1 MRFLGY
7 FEQICSIPHCSYQAK
22 KLGEFLLE
30 FSKSRGFEAK
40 IDESFN
46 IHAIK
51 GKPKICLQAHYDMV
65 CVGEAPKIELE
76 NDGEFLSAKNSTLG
90 ADNGIGL
97 AIIMDIMD
105 QAQDLEVLFTS
116 DEEVGLIGAN
126 AFAGEICAPALL
138 NLDSEDD
145 NEVIIGCAGGLLA
158 EFRCEFEP
166 CKLGLGELFSPS
178 VSEHFGTGLLS
189 NESSHSTSAKN
200 STQNS
205 SNLNADY
212 RESSEHLSTGL
223 LSNEGSHSTSAENS
237 TQNNSNLN
245 ADYCESSEHFGTGLL
260 FNEGSHSTS
269 AKNCTQNS
277 SNLNANYYALSCEGL
292 EGGHSGIEIA
302 KNIPN
307 AIKEL
312 AHFAKNHGANILA
325 MSGGDRDNAIPTWA
339 KALVSASSKLQN
351 KGLVKAKKL
360 DLLGAKELFAKLCD
374 DNLKNTIIMKTNSA
388 DFTRNSRIPMKAN
401 SADFTKNSRIPMKA
415 NSLNDF
421 LLALPHGVLGWDEG
435 LGLPKTSA
443 NLAIVRTR
451 LTSKDE
457 NARIA
462 FSVQIYARSSS
473 QAELAKLKNSYEA
486 ISELAGFQSSFGAS
500 SMPWEPEQSHFA
512 TSVLNALQK
521 YRPNAKITAIHA
533 GLECGCLSAKMKQK
547 GKKLVA
553 CSIGPNISGAHTI
566 NERCEIKSAQIIA
579 QVVRDVL
586 KNA

>member
-7 FEQICSIPHCSYQAK
+7 FEQICSIPHCSYQAQ

-105 QAQDLEVLFTS
+105 EAQDLEVLFTS

-145 NEVIIGCAGGLLA
+145 SEVIIGCAGGLLA
-158 EFRCEFEP
+158 EFRREFEP
-166 CKLGLGELFSPS
+166 CELGLGELFSPEFEPCELGLGELFSSS
-178 VSEHFGTGLLS
+178 VSEHLSTGLLS

-200 STQNS
+200 
-205 SNLNADY
+205 
-212 RESSEHLSTGL
+212 
-223 LSNEGSHSTSAENS
+223 
-237 TQNNSNLN
+237 
-245 ADYCESSEHFGTGLL
+245 
-260 FNEGSHSTS
+260 
-269 AKNCTQNS
+269 CTQNI
-277 SNLNANYYALSCEGL
+277 SNLNANYYELSCEGL
-292 EGGHSGIEIA
+292 EGGHSGMQIA

-339 KALVSASSKLQN
+339 KALVSASSKLQS

-374 DNLKNTIIMKTNSA
+374 DDLKNPIIMKS
-388 DFTRNSRIPMKAN
+388 N
-401 SADFTKNSRIPMKA
+401 SADFTKRENSRNSRIPL
-415 NSLNDF
+415 LNDF

-443 NLAIVRTR
+443 NLAIVRTS

-486 ISELAGFQSSFGAS
+486 ISELAGFKSSFGPS
-500 SMPWEPEQSHFA
+500 SLPWEPEQSEFA
-512 TSVLNALQK
+512 TSVLTALQK

-586 KNA
+586 KNN

>member
-7 FEQICSIPHCSYQAK
+7 FEQICSIPHCSYQAQ

-76 NDGEFLSAKNSTLG
+76 NNGKFLSAKNSTLG

-105 QAQDLEVLFTS
+105 EAQDLEVLFTS

-145 NEVIIGCAGGLLA
+145 SEVIIGCAGGLLA
-158 EFRCEFEP
+158 EFRREFEP
-166 CKLGLGELFSPS
+166 CELGLGELFSSS
-178 VSEHFGTGLLS
+178 V
-189 NESSHSTSAKN
+189 
-200 STQNS
+200 
-205 SNLNADY
+205 
-212 RESSEHLSTGL
+212 
-223 LSNEGSHSTSAENS
+223 
-237 TQNNSNLN
+237 
-245 ADYCESSEHFGTGLL
+245 SEHFGTGLL

-269 AKNCTQNS
+269 AENSTQNS
-277 SNLNANYYALSCEGL
+277 STLNANYYELSCHGL
-292 EGGHSGIEIA
+292 EGGHSGIQIA

-325 MSGGDRDNAIPTWA
+325 ISGGDRDNAIPTWA
-339 KALVSASSKLQN
+339 KALVSASSKLQS

-374 DNLKNTIIMKTNSA
+374 DDLKNTIIMKANSA
-388 DFTRNSRIPMKAN
+388 DFTRNSKIPL
-401 SADFTKNSRIPMKA
+401 
-415 NSLNDF
+415 LNDF

-486 ISELAGFQSSFGAS
+486 ISELAGFKSSFGPS
-500 SMPWEPEQSHFA
+500 SMPWEPEQSEFA

-566 NERCEIKSAQIIA
+566 NERCEIKSAKIIA
-579 QVVRDVL
+579 QVVRDLL
-586 KNA
+586 KNSQGA

>member
-7 FEQICSIPHCSYQAK
+7 FEQICSIPHCSYQAQ

-30 FSKSRGFEAK
+30 FSKSRGFDTK
-40 IDESFN
+40 IDENFN

-105 QAQDLEVLFTS
+105 EAQDLEVLFTS

-145 NEVIIGCAGGLLA
+145 SEVIIGCAGGLLA
-158 EFRCEFEP
+158 EFRREFEP
-166 CKLGLGELFSPS
+166 CELGLGELFSSS
-178 VSEHFGTGLLS
+178 VSEHFGTRLLS
-189 NESSHSTSAKN
+189 DES
-200 STQNS
+200 
-205 SNLNADY
+205 
-212 RESSEHLSTGL
+212 
-223 LSNEGSHSTSAENS
+223 SHSTSAENS
-237 TQNNSNLN
+237 TQN
-245 ADYCESSEHFGTGLL
+245 SST
-260 FNEGSHSTS
+260 
-269 AKNCTQNS
+269 
-277 SNLNANYYALSCEGL
+277 LNANYYELSCEGL
-292 EGGHSGIEIA
+292 KGGHSGMQIA

-325 MSGGDRDNAIPTWA
+325 ISGGDRDNAIPTWA
-339 KALVSASSKLQN
+339 KALVSASSKLQS
-351 KGLVKAKKL
+351 KGLVNAKKL

-374 DNLKNTIIMKTNSA
+374 DDLKNPIIMKS
-388 DFTRNSRIPMKAN
+388 N
-401 SADFTKNSRIPMKA
+401 SADFTKRENSRNSRIPL
-415 NSLNDF
+415 LNDF

-500 SMPWEPEQSHFA
+500 SMPWEPEQSEFA
-512 TSVLNALQK
+512 KSLLTALQK

-566 NERCEIKSAQIIA
+566 NERCEIKSAKIIA

>member
-7 FEQICSIPHCSYQAK
+7 FEQICSIPHCSYQAQ

-30 FSKSRGFEAK
+30 FSKSRGFDTK
-40 IDESFN
+40 IDENFN

-105 QAQDLEVLFTS
+105 EAQDLEVLFTS

-145 NEVIIGCAGGLLA
+145 SEVIIGCAGGLLA
-158 EFRCEFEP
+158 EFRREFEP
-166 CKLGLGELFSPS
+166 SKLGLGELFSSS
-178 VSEHFGTGLLS
+178 VSEHFGTKLLS
-189 NESSHSTSAKN
+189 NES
-200 STQNS
+200 
-205 SNLNADY
+205 
-212 RESSEHLSTGL
+212 
-223 LSNEGSHSTSAENS
+223 SHSTSAENS

-245 ADYCESSEHFGTGLL
+245 ADCCESSENFGTRLL
-260 FNEGSHSTS
+260 SNESSHDTS
-269 AKNCTQNS
+269 VENSTQNN
-277 SNLNANYYALSCEGL
+277 SNLNANYYELSCEGL
-292 EGGHSGIEIA
+292 EGGHSGMQIA

-312 AHFAKNHGANILA
+312 AHFAKNHDANILT

-339 KALVSASSKLQN
+339 KALVSASSKLES

-360 DLLGAKELFAKLCD
+360 DLLGAKELFTKLCD
-374 DNLKNTIIMKTNSA
+374 DDLKNPIIMKS
-388 DFTRNSRIPMKAN
+388 N
-401 SADFTKNSRIPMKA
+401 SADFTKRENSRNSRIPL
-415 NSLNDF
+415 LNDF

-443 NLAIVRTR
+443 NLAIVRTS

-473 QAELAKLKNSYEA
+473 QEELAKLKNSYEA

-500 SMPWEPEQSHFA
+500 SMPWEPEQSEFA

>member
-1 MRFLGY
+1 MSRFFSIIFKKFVLKGVKMRFLGY
-7 FEQICSIPHCSYQAK
+7 FEHICSIPHCSYQAQ

-105 QAQDLEVLFTS
+105 EAQDLEVLFTS

-145 NEVIIGCAGGLLA
+145 SEVIIGCAGGLLA
-158 EFRCEFEP
+158 EFRREFEP
-166 CKLGLGELFSPS
+166 CELGLGELFSPEFEPSKLGLGELFSPS

-189 NESSHSTSAKN
+189 NESSHSTSA
-200 STQNS
+200 
-205 SNLNADY
+205 
-212 RESSEHLSTGL
+212 
-223 LSNEGSHSTSAENS
+223 ENS
-237 TQNNSNLN
+237 
-245 ADYCESSEHFGTGLL
+245 
-260 FNEGSHSTS
+260 
-269 AKNCTQNS
+269 TQNS
-277 SNLNANYYALSCEGL
+277 SNLNANYYELSCEGL
-292 EGGHSGIEIA
+292 EGGHSGMQIA

-339 KALVSASSKLQN
+339 KALVSASSKLES

-374 DNLKNTIIMKTNSA
+374 DDLKNPIIMKS
-388 DFTRNSRIPMKAN
+388 N
-401 SADFTKNSRIPMKA
+401 SADFTKRENSRNSRIPL
-415 NSLNDF
+415 LNDF

-443 NLAIVRTR
+443 NLAIVRTS

-473 QAELAKLKNSYEA
+473 QEELAKLKNSYEA

-500 SMPWEPEQSHFA
+500 SMPWEPEQSEFA

-566 NERCEIKSAQIIA
+566 NERCEIKSAKIIA
-579 QVVRDVL
+579 QVLRDLL

>member
-7 FEQICSIPHCSYQAK
+7 FEQICSIPHCSYQAQ

-30 FSKSRGFEAK
+30 FSKSRGFDTK

-105 QAQDLEVLFTS
+105 EAQDLEVLFTS

-145 NEVIIGCAGGLLA
+145 SEVIIGCAGGLLA
-158 EFRCEFEP
+158 EFRREFEP
-166 CKLGLGELFSPS
+166 CELGLGELFSSS
-178 VSEHFGTGLLS
+178 VSEHFGTGLLF
-189 NESSHSTSAKN
+189 NEDSHSTSAKN
-200 STQNS
+200 STQN
-205 SNLNADY
+205 N
-212 RESSEHLSTGL
+212 
-223 LSNEGSHSTSAENS
+223 
-237 TQNNSNLN
+237 
-245 ADYCESSEHFGTGLL
+245 
-260 FNEGSHSTS
+260 
-269 AKNCTQNS
+269 
-277 SNLNANYYALSCEGL
+277 SNLNANYYELSCEGL
-292 EGGHSGIEIA
+292 EGGHSGMQIA

-312 AHFAKNHGANILA
+312 AYFAKNNGANILA
-325 MSGGDRDNAIPTWA
+325 ISGGDRDNAIPTWA
-339 KALVSASSKLQN
+339 KALVSASSKLES

-374 DNLKNTIIMKTNSA
+374 DDLKNPIIMKSNLADSTRNSRIPMKSNSADSTRNSRIPMKSNSA
-388 DFTRNSRIPMKAN
+388 DFTRNSR
-401 SADFTKNSRIPMKA
+401 NSRIPL
-415 NSLNDF
+415 LNDF

-473 QAELAKLKNSYEA
+473 QEELAKLKNSYEA

-500 SMPWEPEQSHFA
+500 SMPWEPEQSEFA

>member
-7 FEQICSIPHCSYQAK
+7 FEQICSIPHCSYQAQ

-30 FSKSRGFEAK
+30 FSKSRGFDTK

-105 QAQDLEVLFTS
+105 EAQDLEVLFTS

-145 NEVIIGCAGGLLA
+145 SEVIIGCAGGLLA
-158 EFRCEFEP
+158 EFRREFEP
-166 CKLGLGELFSPS
+166 CELGLGELFSSS
-178 VSEHFGTGLLS
+178 V
-189 NESSHSTSAKN
+189 
-200 STQNS
+200 
-205 SNLNADY
+205 
-212 RESSEHLSTGL
+212 SEHLSTGL
-223 LSNEGSHSTSAENS
+223 LSNES
-237 TQNNSNLN
+237 
-245 ADYCESSEHFGTGLL
+245 
-260 FNEGSHSTS
+260 SHSTS

-277 SNLNANYYALSCEGL
+277 SNLNANYYELSCEGL
-292 EGGHSGIEIA
+292 EGGHSGMQIA

-325 MSGGDRDNAIPTWA
+325 ISGGDRDNAIPTWA
-339 KALVSASSKLQN
+339 KALVSASSKLQS

-374 DNLKNTIIMKTNSA
+374 DDLKNPIIMKSNSA
-388 DFTRNSRIPMKAN
+388 DFTRNSR
-401 SADFTKNSRIPMKA
+401 NSRIPL
-415 NSLNDF
+415 LNDF

-443 NLAIVRTR
+443 NLAIVRTS

-473 QAELAKLKNSYEA
+473 QEELAKLKNSYEA

-500 SMPWEPEQSHFA
+500 SMPWEPEQSEFA

>member
-7 FEQICSIPHCSYQAK
+7 FEQICSIPHCSYQAQ

-30 FSKSRGFEAK
+30 FSKSRGFDTK
-40 IDESFN
+40 IDENFN

-105 QAQDLEVLFTS
+105 EAQDLEVLFTS

-145 NEVIIGCAGGLLA
+145 SEVIIGCAGGLLA
-158 EFRCEFEP
+158 EFRREFEP
-166 CKLGLGELFSPS
+166 CELGLGELFSSS
-178 VSEHFGTGLLS
+178 V
-189 NESSHSTSAKN
+189 
-200 STQNS
+200 
-205 SNLNADY
+205 
-212 RESSEHLSTGL
+212 SEHLSTGL
-223 LSNEGSHSTSAENS
+223 LFNEGSNSTSAENS
-237 TQNNSNLN
+237 
-245 ADYCESSEHFGTGLL
+245 
-260 FNEGSHSTS
+260 
-269 AKNCTQNS
+269 TQNS
-277 SNLNANYYALSCEGL
+277 SNLNANYYELSCEGL
-292 EGGHSGIEIA
+292 EGGHSGIQIA

-339 KALVSASSKLQN
+339 KALVSASSKLES

-374 DNLKNTIIMKTNSA
+374 DDLKNPIIMKSNSA
-388 DFTRNSRIPMKAN
+388 DFTRNSR
-401 SADFTKNSRIPMKA
+401 NSRIPL
-415 NSLNDF
+415 LNDF

-443 NLAIVRTR
+443 NLAIVRTS

-473 QAELAKLKNSYEA
+473 QEELAKLKNSYEA

-500 SMPWEPEQSHFA
+500 SMPWEPEQSEFA
-512 TSVLNALQK
+512 TSVLTALQK
-521 YRPNAKITAIHA
+521 YRPDAKITAIHA

>member
-7 FEQICSIPHCSYQAK
+7 FEQICSIPHCSYQAQ

-30 FSKSRGFEAK
+30 FSKSRGFDTK
-40 IDESFN
+40 IDENFN

-65 CVGEAPKIELE
+65 CVGEAPKIELK

-105 QAQDLEVLFTS
+105 EAQDLEVLFTS

-145 NEVIIGCAGGLLA
+145 SEVIIGCAGGLLA
-158 EFRCEFEP
+158 EFRREFEP
-166 CKLGLGELFSPS
+166 CELGLGELFSSS

-189 NESSHSTSAKN
+189 NESSHSTSA
-200 STQNS
+200 
-205 SNLNADY
+205 
-212 RESSEHLSTGL
+212 
-223 LSNEGSHSTSAENS
+223 ENS
-237 TQNNSNLN
+237 
-245 ADYCESSEHFGTGLL
+245 A
-260 FNEGSHSTS
+260 
-269 AKNCTQNS
+269 QNS
-277 SNLNANYYALSCEGL
+277 SNLNANYYELSCEGL
-292 EGGHSGIEIA
+292 EGGHSGIQIA

-339 KALVSASSKLQN
+339 KALVSASSKLQS

-374 DNLKNTIIMKTNSA
+374 DDLKNTIIMKANSA
-388 DFTRNSRIPMKAN
+388 DFTRNSR
-401 SADFTKNSRIPMKA
+401 NSRIPL
-415 NSLNDF
+415 LNDF

-443 NLAIVRTR
+443 NLAIVRTS

-473 QAELAKLKNSYEA
+473 QEELAKLKNSYEA

-500 SMPWEPEQSHFA
+500 SMPWEPEQSEFA
-512 TSVLNALQK
+512 TSVLTALQK

>member
-7 FEQICSIPHCSYQAK
+7 FEQICSIPHCSYQAQ

-30 FSKSRGFEAK
+30 FSKSRGFDTK

-105 QAQDLEVLFTS
+105 EAQDLEVLFTS

-145 NEVIIGCAGGLLA
+145 SEVIIGCAGGLLA
-158 EFRCEFEP
+158 EFRREFEP
-166 CKLGLGELFSPS
+166 CELGLGELFSS
-178 VSEHFGTGLLS
+178 GVSEHLGTGLLS
-189 NESSHSTSAKN
+189 NES
-200 STQNS
+200 
-205 SNLNADY
+205 
-212 RESSEHLSTGL
+212 
-223 LSNEGSHSTSAENS
+223 
-237 TQNNSNLN
+237 
-245 ADYCESSEHFGTGLL
+245 
-260 FNEGSHSTS
+260 SHSTS

-277 SNLNANYYALSCEGL
+277 SNLNANYYELSCQGL
-292 EGGHSGIEIA
+292 EGGHSGMQIA

-312 AHFAKNHGANILA
+312 AHFAKNHGANILV

-339 KALVSASSKLQN
+339 KALVSTSSKLQS

-374 DNLKNTIIMKTNSA
+374 DDLKNPIIMKS
-388 DFTRNSRIPMKAN
+388 N
-401 SADFTKNSRIPMKA
+401 SADFTKRENSRNSRIPL
-415 NSLNDF
+415 LNDF

-473 QAELAKLKNSYEA
+473 QEELAKLKNSYEA

-500 SMPWEPEQSHFA
+500 SMPWEPEQSEFA

-547 GKKLVA
+547 GKKLAA

>member
-7 FEQICSIPHCSYQAK
+7 FEQICSIPHCSYQAQ

-30 FSKSRGFEAK
+30 FSKSRGFDTK
-40 IDESFN
+40 IDENFN

-105 QAQDLEVLFTS
+105 EAQDLEVLFTS

-145 NEVIIGCAGGLLA
+145 SEVIIGCAGGLLA
-158 EFRCEFEP
+158 EFRREFEP
-166 CKLGLGELFSPS
+166 CELGLGELFSSS
-178 VSEHFGTGLLS
+178 VSENFGTGLLS

-205 SNLNADY
+205 SNLNA
-212 RESSEHLSTGL
+212 
-223 LSNEGSHSTSAENS
+223 
-237 TQNNSNLN
+237 
-245 ADYCESSEHFGTGLL
+245 
-260 FNEGSHSTS
+260 
-269 AKNCTQNS
+269 
-277 SNLNANYYALSCEGL
+277 NYYELSCEGL
-292 EGGHSGIEIA
+292 EGGHSGMQIA

-339 KALVSASSKLQN
+339 KALVSASSKLQS

-360 DLLGAKELFAKLCD
+360 DLLGAKELFAKLCND
-374 DNLKNTIIMKTNSA
+374 DLKNPIIMKS
-388 DFTRNSRIPMKAN
+388 N
-401 SADFTKNSRIPMKA
+401 SADFTKRENSRNSRIPL
-415 NSLNDF
+415 LNDF
-421 LLALPHGVLGWDEG
+421 LLALPHGVLDWDEG

-443 NLAIVRTR
+443 NLAIVRTS

-473 QAELAKLKNSYEA
+473 QDELAKLKNSYEA

-500 SMPWEPEQSHFA
+500 SMPWEPEQSEFA
-512 TSVLNALQK
+512 TSVLTALQK

>member
-7 FEQICSIPHCSYQAK
+7 FEQICSIPHCSYQAQ

-30 FSKSRGFEAK
+30 FSKSRGFDTK
-40 IDESFN
+40 IDENFN

-105 QAQDLEVLFTS
+105 ETQDLEVLFTS

-126 AFAGEICAPALL
+126 AFTGEICAPALL

-145 NEVIIGCAGGLLA
+145 SEVIIGCAGGLLA
-158 EFRCEFEP
+158 EFRREFEP
-166 CKLGLGELFSPS
+166 CELGLGELFNPEFEPCELGLGELFSSS
-178 VSEHFGTGLLS
+178 VS
-189 NESSHSTSAKN
+189 K
-200 STQNS
+200 
-205 SNLNADY
+205 
-212 RESSEHLSTGL
+212 HLSTGL
-223 LSNEGSHSTSAENS
+223 LSNES
-237 TQNNSNLN
+237 
-245 ADYCESSEHFGTGLL
+245 
-260 FNEGSHSTS
+260 SHSTS

-277 SNLNANYYALSCEGL
+277 SNLNANYYELSCEGL
-292 EGGHSGIEIA
+292 EGGHSGMQIA

-339 KALVSASSKLQN
+339 KALVSASSKLQS

-374 DNLKNTIIMKTNSA
+374 DDLKNPIIMKSNSA
-388 DFTRNSRIPMKAN
+388 DFTRNSRIPMKSN
-401 SADFTKNSRIPMKA
+401 SADFTRNSRNSRIPL
-415 NSLNDF
+415 LNDF

-443 NLAIVRTR
+443 NLAIVRTS

-500 SMPWEPEQSHFA
+500 SMPWEPEQSEFA
-512 TSVLNALQK
+512 TSVLNSLQK
-521 YRPNAKITAIHA
+521 YRPDAKITAIHA

>member
-7 FEQICSIPHCSYQAK
+7 FEQICSIPHCSYQAQ

-76 NDGEFLSAKNSTLG
+76 NNGEFLSAKNSTLG

-105 QAQDLEVLFTS
+105 EAQDLEVLFTS

-145 NEVIIGCAGGLLA
+145 SEVIIGCAGGLLA
-158 EFRCEFEP
+158 EFRREFEP
-166 CKLGLGELFSPS
+166 CELGLGELFSPS
-178 VSEHFGTGLLS
+178 VSEH
-189 NESSHSTSAKN
+189 
-200 STQNS
+200 
-205 SNLNADY
+205 
-212 RESSEHLSTGL
+212 LSTGL
-223 LSNEGSHSTSAENS
+223 LSNEGSN
-237 TQNNSNLN
+237 
-245 ADYCESSEHFGTGLL
+245 
-260 FNEGSHSTS
+260 STS

-277 SNLNANYYALSCEGL
+277 SNLNANYYELSCQGL
-292 EGGHSGIEIA
+292 EGGHSGMQIA

-325 MSGGDRDNAIPTWA
+325 ISGGDRDNAIPTWA
-339 KALVSASSKLQN
+339 KALVSASSKLQS

-374 DNLKNTIIMKTNSA
+374 DDLKNTII
-388 DFTRNSRIPMKAN
+388 MKAN
-401 SADFTKNSRIPMKA
+401 SADFTRRENSKNSRIPL
-415 NSLNDF
+415 LNDF

-486 ISELAGFQSSFGAS
+486 ISELAGFQSSFGPS
-500 SMPWEPEQSHFA
+500 SMPWEPEQSEFA

-521 YRPNAKITAIHA
+521 YRPDAKITAIHA

-566 NERCEIKSAQIIA
+566 NERCEIKSAKIIS
-579 QVVRDVL
+579 QVLRDLL

>member
-7 FEQICSIPHCSYQAK
+7 FEQICSIPHCSYQAQ

-30 FSKSRGFEAK
+30 FSKSRGFDTK
-40 IDESFN
+40 IDENFN

-105 QAQDLEVLFTS
+105 EAQDLEVLFTS

-126 AFAGEICAPALL
+126 AFTGEICAPALL

-145 NEVIIGCAGGLLA
+145 SEVIIGCAGGLLA
-158 EFRCEFEP
+158 EFRREFEP
-166 CKLGLGELFSPS
+166 CELGLGELFNPEFEPCELGLGELFSSS
-178 VSEHFGTGLLS
+178 V
-189 NESSHSTSAKN
+189 
-200 STQNS
+200 
-205 SNLNADY
+205 
-212 RESSEHLSTGL
+212 SEHLSTGL
-223 LSNEGSHSTSAENS
+223 LS
-237 TQNNSNLN
+237 
-245 ADYCESSEHFGTGLL
+245 
-260 FNEGSHSTS
+260 NEGSHSTS

-277 SNLNANYYALSCEGL
+277 SNLNANYYELSCEGL
-292 EGGHSGIEIA
+292 EGGHSGMQIA

-339 KALVSASSKLQN
+339 KALVSASSKLQS

-360 DLLGAKELFAKLCD
+360 DLLGAKELFTKLCD
-374 DNLKNTIIMKTNSA
+374 DDLKNPIIMKS
-388 DFTRNSRIPMKAN
+388 N
-401 SADFTKNSRIPMKA
+401 SADFTKRENSRNSRIPL
-415 NSLNDF
+415 LNDF

-443 NLAIVRTR
+443 NLAIVRTS

-473 QAELAKLKNSYEA
+473 QEKLAKLKNSYEA

-500 SMPWEPEQSHFA
+500 SMPWEPEQSEFA
-512 TSVLNALQK
+512 KSVLNALQK

>member
-7 FEQICSIPHCSYQAK
+7 FEQICSIPHCSYQAQ

-30 FSKSRGFEAK
+30 FSKSRGFDTK
-40 IDESFN
+40 IDENFN

-105 QAQDLEVLFTS
+105 EAQDLEVLFTS

-145 NEVIIGCAGGLLA
+145 SEVIIGCAGGLLA
-158 EFRCEFEP
+158 EFRREFEP
-166 CKLGLGELFSPS
+166 CELGLGELFSSS
-178 VSEHFGTGLLS
+178 V
-189 NESSHSTSAKN
+189 
-200 STQNS
+200 
-205 SNLNADY
+205 
-212 RESSEHLSTGL
+212 
-223 LSNEGSHSTSAENS
+223 
-237 TQNNSNLN
+237 
-245 ADYCESSEHFGTGLL
+245 SEHFGTGLL
-260 FNEGSHSTS
+260 FNESSHSTS
-269 AKNCTQNS
+269 AEKCTQNS
-277 SNLNANYYALSCEGL
+277 SNLNANYYELSCEGL
-292 EGGHSGIEIA
+292 EGGHSGMQIA

-339 KALVSASSKLQN
+339 KALVSASSELQS

-374 DNLKNTIIMKTNSA
+374 DDLKNPIIMKSNSA
-388 DFTRNSRIPMKAN
+388 DFTRNSR
-401 SADFTKNSRIPMKA
+401 NSRIPL
-415 NSLNDF
+415 LNDF

-443 NLAIVRTR
+443 NLAIVRTS

-473 QAELAKLKNSYEA
+473 QEELAKLKNSYEA

-500 SMPWEPEQSHFA
+500 SMPWEPEQSEFA

>member
-7 FEQICSIPHCSYQAK
+7 FEQICSIPHCSYQAQ

-30 FSKSRGFEAK
+30 FSKSRGFDTK
-40 IDESFN
+40 IDENFN

-105 QAQDLEVLFTS
+105 EAQDLEVLFTS

-145 NEVIIGCAGGLLA
+145 SEVIIGCAGGLLA
-158 EFRCEFEP
+158 EFRREFEP
-166 CKLGLGELFSPS
+166 CELGLGELFSSS

-189 NESSHSTSAKN
+189 NESSHSTS
-200 STQNS
+200 T
-205 SNLNADY
+205 
-212 RESSEHLSTGL
+212 E
-223 LSNEGSHSTSAENS
+223 
-237 TQNNSNLN
+237 
-245 ADYCESSEHFGTGLL
+245 
-260 FNEGSHSTS
+260 
-269 AKNCTQNS
+269 NCTQNS
-277 SNLNANYYALSCEGL
+277 STLNANYYELSCEGL
-292 EGGHSGIEIA
+292 EGGHSGMEIA

-339 KALVSASSKLQN
+339 KALVSASSKLQS

-374 DNLKNTIIMKTNSA
+374 DDLKNPIIMKSNSA
-388 DFTRNSRIPMKAN
+388 DFTRNSR
-401 SADFTKNSRIPMKA
+401 NSRIPL
-415 NSLNDF
+415 LNDF

-473 QAELAKLKNSYEA
+473 QEELAKLKNSYEA

-500 SMPWEPEQSHFA
+500 SMPWEPEQSEFA
-512 TSVLNALQK
+512 KSLLTALQK

>member
-7 FEQICSIPHCSYQAK
+7 FEQICSIPHCSYQAQ

-30 FSKSRGFEAK
+30 FSKSRGFDTK
-40 IDESFN
+40 IDENFN

-105 QAQDLEVLFTS
+105 EAQDLEVLFTS

-126 AFAGEICAPALL
+126 AFAGEIYAPALL

-145 NEVIIGCAGGLLA
+145 SEVIIGCAGGLLA
-158 EFRCEFEP
+158 EFRREFEP
-166 CKLGLGELFSPS
+166 SKLGLGELFSPEFEPYKLGLGELFSSS
-178 VSEHFGTGLLS
+178 VSEHFGTRLLS
-189 NESSHSTSAKN
+189 NES
-200 STQNS
+200 
-205 SNLNADY
+205 
-212 RESSEHLSTGL
+212 
-223 LSNEGSHSTSAENS
+223 
-237 TQNNSNLN
+237 
-245 ADYCESSEHFGTGLL
+245 
-260 FNEGSHSTS
+260 SHSTS

-277 SNLNANYYALSCEGL
+277 SNLNANYYELSCEGL
-292 EGGHSGIEIA
+292 EGGHSGMQIA

-339 KALVSASSKLQN
+339 KALVSASSKLQS

-374 DNLKNTIIMKTNSA
+374 DDLKNPIIMKSNSA
-388 DFTRNSRIPMKAN
+388 DFTRNSR
-401 SADFTKNSRIPMKA
+401 NSRIPL
-415 NSLNDF
+415 LNDF

-473 QAELAKLKNSYEA
+473 QEELAKLKNSYEA

-500 SMPWEPEQSHFA
+500 SMPWEPEQSEFA
-512 TSVLNALQK
+512 TNVLTALQK

-547 GKKLVA
+547 GKKLAA

>member
-7 FEQICSIPHCSYQAK
+7 FEQICSIPHCSYQAQ

-30 FSKSRGFEAK
+30 FSKSRGFDTK
-40 IDESFN
+40 IDENFN

-105 QAQDLEVLFTS
+105 EAQDLEVLFTS

-145 NEVIIGCAGGLLA
+145 SEVIIGCAGGLLA
-158 EFRCEFEP
+158 EFRREFEP
-166 CKLGLGELFSPS
+166 CELGLGELFSPEFEPCELGLGELFSSS
-178 VSEHFGTGLLS
+178 V
-189 NESSHSTSAKN
+189 
-200 STQNS
+200 
-205 SNLNADY
+205 
-212 RESSEHLSTGL
+212 SEHLSTGL
-223 LSNEGSHSTSAENS
+223 LSNES
-237 TQNNSNLN
+237 
-245 ADYCESSEHFGTGLL
+245 
-260 FNEGSHSTS
+260 SHSTS

-277 SNLNANYYALSCEGL
+277 SNLNADYYESSENFDTGLLSNESSHSTSAENSTQNSSNLNANYYELSCDGL
-292 EGGHSGIEIA
+292 EGGHSGMQIA

-339 KALVSASSKLQN
+339 KALVSASSKLQS

-374 DNLKNTIIMKTNSA
+374 DDLKNPIIMKSNSA

-401 SADFTKNSRIPMKA
+401 SADFTKRENSRNSRIPL
-415 NSLNDF
+415 LNDF
-421 LLALPHGVLGWDEG
+421 LLALPHGVLGWDER

-473 QAELAKLKNSYEA
+473 QEELAKLKNSYEA

-500 SMPWEPEQSHFA
+500 SMPWEPEQSEFA
-512 TSVLNALQK
+512 TSVLTALQK

>member
-7 FEQICSIPHCSYQAK
+7 FEQICSIPHCSYQAQ

-105 QAQDLEVLFTS
+105 EAQDLEVLFTS

-145 NEVIIGCAGGLLA
+145 SEVIIGCAGGLLA
-158 EFRCEFEP
+158 EFRREFEP
-166 CKLGLGELFSPS
+166 CELGLGELFSSS
-178 VSEHFGTGLLS
+178 V
-189 NESSHSTSAKN
+189 
-200 STQNS
+200 
-205 SNLNADY
+205 
-212 RESSEHLSTGL
+212 SEHLSTGL
-223 LSNEGSHSTSAENS
+223 LSNES
-237 TQNNSNLN
+237 
-245 ADYCESSEHFGTGLL
+245 
-260 FNEGSHSTS
+260 SHSTS

-277 SNLNANYYALSCEGL
+277 SNLNANYYELSCDGL
-292 EGGHSGIEIA
+292 EGGHSGMQIA

-339 KALVSASSKLQN
+339 KALVSASSKLQS

-374 DNLKNTIIMKTNSA
+374 DDLKNTIIMKANSA
-388 DFTRNSRIPMKAN
+388 DFTRNSKIPMKAN
-401 SADFTKNSRIPMKA
+401 SADFTRNSRNSRIPL
-415 NSLNDF
+415 LNDF

-443 NLAIVRTR
+443 NLAIVRTS

-473 QAELAKLKNSYEA
+473 QEELAKLKNSYEA
-486 ISELAGFQSSFGAS
+486 ISELAGFKSSFGAS
-500 SMPWEPEQSHFA
+500 SMPWEPEQSEFA
-512 TSVLNALQK
+512 TSVLTALQK

-566 NERCEIKSAQIIA
+566 NERCEIKSAKIIA
-579 QVVRDVL
+579 QVVRDLL

>member
-1 MRFLGY
+1 M
-7 FEQICSIPHCSYQAK
+7 Q
-22 KLGEFLLE
+22 
-30 FSKSRGFEAK
+30 
-40 IDESFN
+40 
-46 IHAIK
+46 
-51 GKPKICLQAHYDMV
+51 
-65 CVGEAPKIELE
+65 
-76 NDGEFLSAKNSTLG
+76 
-90 ADNGIGL
+90 
-97 AIIMDIMD
+97 
-105 QAQDLEVLFTS
+105 
-116 DEEVGLIGAN
+116 
-126 AFAGEICAPALL
+126 
-138 NLDSEDD
+138 
-145 NEVIIGCAGGLLA
+145 
-158 EFRCEFEP
+158 
-166 CKLGLGELFSPS
+166 
-178 VSEHFGTGLLS
+178 
-189 NESSHSTSAKN
+189 
-200 STQNS
+200 
-205 SNLNADY
+205 
-212 RESSEHLSTGL
+212 
-223 LSNEGSHSTSAENS
+223 
-237 TQNNSNLN
+237 
-245 ADYCESSEHFGTGLL
+245 
-260 FNEGSHSTS
+260 
-269 AKNCTQNS
+269 
-277 SNLNANYYALSCEGL
+277 
-292 EGGHSGIEIA
+292 IA

-339 KALVSASSKLQN
+339 KALVSASSKLQS

-374 DNLKNTIIMKTNSA
+374 DDLKNPIIMKSNSA
-388 DFTRNSRIPMKAN
+388 DFTRNSRNSRIPMKSN
-401 SADFTKNSRIPMKA
+401 SADFTKRENSRNSRIPL
-415 NSLNDF
+415 LNDF

-443 NLAIVRTR
+443 NLAIVRTS

-473 QAELAKLKNSYEA
+473 QEELAKLKNSYEA

-500 SMPWEPEQSHFA
+500 SMPWEPEQSEFA
-512 TSVLNALQK
+512 TSVLTALQK
-521 YRPNAKITAIHA
+521 YRPDAKITAIHA

>member
-7 FEQICSIPHCSYQAK
+7 FEQICSIPHCSYQAQ

-30 FSKSRGFEAK
+30 FSKSRGFDTK

-105 QAQDLEVLFTS
+105 EAQDLEVLFTS

-145 NEVIIGCAGGLLA
+145 SEVIIGCAGGLLA
-158 EFRCEFEP
+158 EFRREFEP
-166 CKLGLGELFSPS
+166 CELGLGELFSSS

-200 STQNS
+200 
-205 SNLNADY
+205 
-212 RESSEHLSTGL
+212 
-223 LSNEGSHSTSAENS
+223 
-237 TQNNSNLN
+237 
-245 ADYCESSEHFGTGLL
+245 
-260 FNEGSHSTS
+260 
-269 AKNCTQNS
+269 CTQNS
-277 SNLNANYYALSCEGL
+277 SNLNANYYELSCEGL
-292 EGGHSGIEIA
+292 EGGHSGIQIA

-307 AIKEL
+307 AIKGL

-325 MSGGDRDNAIPTWA
+325 ISGGDRDNAIPTWA
-339 KALVSASSKLQN
+339 KALVSASSKLES

-374 DNLKNTIIMKTNSA
+374 DDLKNPIIMKS
-388 DFTRNSRIPMKAN
+388 N
-401 SADFTKNSRIPMKA
+401 SADFTKRENSRNSRIPL
-415 NSLNDF
+415 LNDF

-443 NLAIVRTR
+443 NLAIVRTS

-473 QAELAKLKNSYEA
+473 QEELAKLKNSYEA
-486 ISELAGFQSSFGAS
+486 ISELAGFKSSFGPS
-500 SMPWEPEQSHFA
+500 SMPWEPEQSEFA
-512 TSVLNALQK
+512 TSVLTALQK

>member
-7 FEQICSIPHCSYQAK
+7 FEQICSIPHCSYQAQ

-76 NDGEFLSAKNSTLG
+76 NNGEFLSAKNSTLG

-105 QAQDLEVLFTS
+105 EAQDLEVLFTS

-145 NEVIIGCAGGLLA
+145 SEVIIGCAGGLLA
-158 EFRCEFEP
+158 EFRREFEP
-166 CKLGLGELFSPS
+166 CELGLGELFSSS
-178 VSEHFGTGLLS
+178 VSEHFGTGLLF
-189 NESSHSTSAKN
+189 NENSHSTSAKN
-200 STQNS
+200 STQNN
-205 SNLNADY
+205 SNLNANY
-212 RESSEHLSTGL
+212 CESSERFGTGL
-223 LSNEGSHSTSAENS
+223 LSNEG
-237 TQNNSNLN
+237 
-245 ADYCESSEHFGTGLL
+245 Y
-260 FNEGSHSTS
+260 HSTS

-277 SNLNANYYALSCEGL
+277 STLNANYYELSCEGL
-292 EGGHSGIEIA
+292 EGGHSGMQIA

-339 KALVSASSKLQN
+339 KALVSASSKLQS

-374 DNLKNTIIMKTNSA
+374 DDLKNTIIMKANSA
-388 DFTRNSRIPMKAN
+388 DFTRNSKIPMKAN
-401 SADFTKNSRIPMKA
+401 SADFTRRENSKNSRIPL
-415 NSLNDF
+415 LNDF

-473 QAELAKLKNSYEA
+473 QEELAKLKNSYEA
-486 ISELAGFQSSFGAS
+486 ISELAGFKSSFGPS
-500 SMPWEPEQSHFA
+500 SLPWEPEQSEFA
-512 TSVLNALQK
+512 TSVLTALQK

-566 NERCEIKSAQIIA
+566 NERCEIKSAKIIA
-579 QVVRDVL
+579 QVLRDLL

>member
-7 FEQICSIPHCSYQAK
+7 FEQICSIPHCSYQAQ

-30 FSKSRGFEAK
+30 FSKSRGFDTK
-40 IDESFN
+40 IDENFN

-105 QAQDLEVLFTS
+105 EAQDLEVLFTS

-145 NEVIIGCAGGLLA
+145 SEVIIGCAGGLLA
-158 EFRCEFEP
+158 EFRREFEP
-166 CKLGLGELFSPS
+166 CELGLGELFSPEFEPCELGLGELFSSS
-178 VSEHFGTGLLS
+178 VSKHFGTGLLS
-189 NESSHSTSAKN
+189 NES
-200 STQNS
+200 
-205 SNLNADY
+205 
-212 RESSEHLSTGL
+212 
-223 LSNEGSHSTSAENS
+223 
-237 TQNNSNLN
+237 
-245 ADYCESSEHFGTGLL
+245 
-260 FNEGSHSTS
+260 SHSTS

-277 SNLNANYYALSCEGL
+277 SNLNANYYELSCDGL
-292 EGGHSGIEIA
+292 EGGHSGMQIA

-339 KALVSASSKLQN
+339 KALVSASSKLES

-360 DLLGAKELFAKLCD
+360 DLLGAKELFTKLCD
-374 DNLKNTIIMKTNSA
+374 DDLKNPIIMKSNST
-388 DFTRNSRIPMKAN
+388 DFTKRENSRNSRIPL
-401 SADFTKNSRIPMKA
+401 
-415 NSLNDF
+415 LNDF

-443 NLAIVRTR
+443 NLAIVRTS

-473 QAELAKLKNSYEA
+473 QEELAKLKNSYEA

-500 SMPWEPEQSHFA
+500 SMPWEPEQSEFA
-512 TSVLNALQK
+512 KSLLNALQK

>member
-7 FEQICSIPHCSYQAK
+7 FEQICSIPHCSYQAQ

-30 FSKSRGFEAK
+30 FSKSRGFDTK

-105 QAQDLEVLFTS
+105 EAQDLEVLFTS

-145 NEVIIGCAGGLLA
+145 SEVIIGCAGGLLV
-158 EFRCEFEP
+158 EFRREFEP
-166 CKLGLGELFSPS
+166 CELGLGELFSPEFEPCELGLGELFSSS
-178 VSEHFGTGLLS
+178 V
-189 NESSHSTSAKN
+189 
-200 STQNS
+200 
-205 SNLNADY
+205 
-212 RESSEHLSTGL
+212 SEHLSTGL
-223 LSNEGSHSTSAENS
+223 LSNES
-237 TQNNSNLN
+237 
-245 ADYCESSEHFGTGLL
+245 
-260 FNEGSHSTS
+260 SHSTS

-277 SNLNANYYALSCEGL
+277 SNLNANYYELSCEGL
-292 EGGHSGIEIA
+292 EGGHSGIQIA

-325 MSGGDRDNAIPTWA
+325 ISGGDRDNAIPTWA
-339 KALVSASSKLQN
+339 KALVSASSKLQS

-374 DNLKNTIIMKTNSA
+374 DDLKNPIIMKSNSA
-388 DFTRNSRIPMKAN
+388 DFTRNSR
-401 SADFTKNSRIPMKA
+401 NSRFPL
-415 NSLNDF
+415 LNDF

-443 NLAIVRTR
+443 NLAIVRTS

-473 QAELAKLKNSYEA
+473 QEELAKLKNSYEA

-500 SMPWEPEQSHFA
+500 SMPWEPEQSEFA

>member
-7 FEQICSIPHCSYQAK
+7 FEQICSIPHCSYQAQ

-30 FSKSRGFEAK
+30 FSKSRGFDTK
-40 IDESFN
+40 IDENFN

-51 GKPKICLQAHYDMV
+51 CKPKICLQAHYDMV

-97 AIIMDIMD
+97 AIIMDIMYE
-105 QAQDLEVLFTS
+105 AQDLEVLFTS

-145 NEVIIGCAGGLLA
+145 SEVIIGCAGGLLA
-158 EFRCEFEP
+158 EFMREFEP
-166 CKLGLGELFSPS
+166 CKLGLGELFSSS
-178 VSEHFGTGLLS
+178 VSENFGTGLLS

-205 SNLNADY
+205 SNLNA
-212 RESSEHLSTGL
+212 
-223 LSNEGSHSTSAENS
+223 
-237 TQNNSNLN
+237 
-245 ADYCESSEHFGTGLL
+245 
-260 FNEGSHSTS
+260 
-269 AKNCTQNS
+269 
-277 SNLNANYYALSCEGL
+277 NYYELSCEGL
-292 EGGHSGIEIA
+292 EGGHSGMQIA

-339 KALVSASSKLQN
+339 KALVSASSKLQS

-374 DNLKNTIIMKTNSA
+374 DDLKNPIIMKS
-388 DFTRNSRIPMKAN
+388 N
-401 SADFTKNSRIPMKA
+401 SADFTKRENSRNSRIPL
-415 NSLNDF
+415 LNDF

-443 NLAIVRTR
+443 NLAIVRTS

-473 QAELAKLKNSYEA
+473 QEELAKLKNSYEA

-500 SMPWEPEQSHFA
+500 SMPWEPEQSEFA
-512 TSVLNALQK
+512 TSVLTALQK
-521 YRPNAKITAIHA
+521 YRPDAKITAIHA

>member
-7 FEQICSIPHCSYQAK
+7 FEQICSIPHCSYQAQ

-105 QAQDLEVLFTS
+105 EAQDLEVLFTS

-145 NEVIIGCAGGLLA
+145 SEVIIGCAGGLLA
-158 EFRCEFEP
+158 EFRREFEP
-166 CKLGLGELFSPS
+166 CELGLGELFSSS
-178 VSEHFGTGLLS
+178 V
-189 NESSHSTSAKN
+189 
-200 STQNS
+200 
-205 SNLNADY
+205 
-212 RESSEHLSTGL
+212 
-223 LSNEGSHSTSAENS
+223 
-237 TQNNSNLN
+237 
-245 ADYCESSEHFGTGLL
+245 SEHFGTGLL
-260 FNEGSHSTS
+260 FNESPHSTS
-269 AKNCTQNS
+269 AKNSTQNN
-277 SNLNANYYALSCEGL
+277 SNLNANYYELSCEGL
-292 EGGHSGIEIA
+292 EGGHSGMQIA

-339 KALVSASSKLQN
+339 KALVSASSKLQS

-374 DNLKNTIIMKTNSA
+374 DDLKNPIIMKSNSA
-388 DFTRNSRIPMKAN
+388 DFTRRENSRNSRIPL
-401 SADFTKNSRIPMKA
+401 
-415 NSLNDF
+415 LNDF

-443 NLAIVRTR
+443 NLAIVRTS

-473 QAELAKLKNSYEA
+473 QEELAKLKNSYEA

-500 SMPWEPEQSHFA
+500 SMPWEPEQSEFA
-512 TSVLNALQK
+512 TSVLTALQK
-521 YRPNAKITAIHA
+521 YRPDAKITAIHA

>member
-7 FEQICSIPHCSYQAK
+7 FEQICSIPHCSYQAQ

-105 QAQDLEVLFTS
+105 EAQDLEVLFTS

-145 NEVIIGCAGGLLA
+145 SEVIIGCAGGLLA
-158 EFRCEFEP
+158 EFRREFEP
-166 CKLGLGELFSPS
+166 SKLGLGELFSSS
-178 VSEHFGTGLLS
+178 VSGHFGTGLLS
-189 NESSHSTSAKN
+189 NENSHSTSAEN
-200 STQNS
+200 STQNNS
-205 SNLNADY
+205 TLNANY
-212 RESSEHLSTGL
+212 CESSEHLSTGL
-223 LSNEGSHSTSAENS
+223 LSNES
-237 TQNNSNLN
+237 SN
-245 ADYCESSEHFGTGLL
+245 
-260 FNEGSHSTS
+260 STS
-269 AKNCTQNS
+269 AKNCTQNN
-277 SNLNANYYALSCEGL
+277 SNLNANYYELSCEGL
-292 EGGHSGIEIA
+292 EGGHSGMQIA

-325 MSGGDRDNAIPTWA
+325 ISGGDRDNAIPTWA
-339 KALVSASSKLQN
+339 KALVSASSKLQS
-351 KGLVKAKKL
+351 KGLVNAKKL

-374 DNLKNTIIMKTNSA
+374 DDLKNPII
-388 DFTRNSRIPMKAN
+388 MKAN
-401 SADFTKNSRIPMKA
+401 SADFTRRENSKNSRIPL
-415 NSLNDF
+415 LNDF
-421 LLALPHGVLGWDEG
+421 LLSLPHGVLGWDEG

-486 ISELAGFQSSFGAS
+486 ISELAGFKSSFGPS
-500 SMPWEPEQSHFA
+500 SLPWEPEQSEFA

-579 QVVRDVL
+579 QVLRDLL

>member
-1 MRFLGY
+1 MRYLGY
-7 FEQICSIPHCSYQAK
+7 FEQICSIPHCSYQAQ

-40 IDESFN
+40 IDENFN

-76 NDGEFLSAKNSTLG
+76 NNGEFLSAKNSTLG

-105 QAQDLEVLFTS
+105 EAQDLEVLFTS

-145 NEVIIGCAGGLLA
+145 SEVIIGCAGGLLA
-158 EFRCEFEP
+158 EFRREFEP
-166 CKLGLGELFSPS
+166 CELGLGELFSSS
-178 VSEHFGTGLLS
+178 V
-189 NESSHSTSAKN
+189 
-200 STQNS
+200 
-205 SNLNADY
+205 
-212 RESSEHLSTGL
+212 SEHLSTRL
-223 LSNEGSHSTSAENS
+223 LFNEGSHSTSAENS
-237 TQNNSNLN
+237 TQN
-245 ADYCESSEHFGTGLL
+245 
-260 FNEGSHSTS
+260 
-269 AKNCTQNS
+269 S
-277 SNLNANYYALSCEGL
+277 SNLNANYYELSCQGL
-292 EGGHSGIEIA
+292 EGGHSGMQIA

-312 AHFAKNHGANILA
+312 AHFAKNHSANILA

-339 KALVSASSKLQN
+339 KALVSASSKLQS

-360 DLLGAKELFAKLCD
+360 DSLGAKELFAKLCD
-374 DNLKNTIIMKTNSA
+374 DDVKNTIIMKANSA
-388 DFTRNSRIPMKAN
+388 DFTRNSRIPL
-401 SADFTKNSRIPMKA
+401 
-415 NSLNDF
+415 LNDF

-486 ISELAGFQSSFGAS
+486 ISELAGFQSSFGPS
-500 SMPWEPEQSHFA
+500 SMPWEPEQSEFA

-521 YRPNAKITAIHA
+521 YRPDAKITAIHA

-566 NERCEIKSAQIIA
+566 NERCDIKSAQIIA
-579 QVVRDVL
+579 QVLRDLL

>member
-7 FEQICSIPHCSYQAK
+7 FEQICSIPHCSYQAQ

-30 FSKSRGFEAK
+30 FSKSRGFDTK
-40 IDESFN
+40 IDENFN

-105 QAQDLEVLFTS
+105 EAQDLEVLFTS

-145 NEVIIGCAGGLLA
+145 SEVIIGCAGGLLA
-158 EFRCEFEP
+158 EFRREFEPCELGLGELFNPEFEP
-166 CKLGLGELFSPS
+166 CKLGLGELFSSS
-178 VSEHFGTGLLS
+178 VSENFGTGLLS

-205 SNLNADY
+205 SNLNA
-212 RESSEHLSTGL
+212 
-223 LSNEGSHSTSAENS
+223 
-237 TQNNSNLN
+237 
-245 ADYCESSEHFGTGLL
+245 
-260 FNEGSHSTS
+260 
-269 AKNCTQNS
+269 
-277 SNLNANYYALSCEGL
+277 NYYELSCEGL
-292 EGGHSGIEIA
+292 EGGHSGMQIA

-339 KALVSASSKLQN
+339 KALVSASSKLQS
-351 KGLVKAKKL
+351 KGLVNAKKL

-374 DNLKNTIIMKTNSA
+374 DDLKNPIIMKSNSA
-388 DFTRNSRIPMKAN
+388 DFTRNSRIPMKSN
-401 SADFTKNSRIPMKA
+401 SADFTRNSRNSRIPL
-415 NSLNDF
+415 LNDF

-473 QAELAKLKNSYEA
+473 QEELAKLKNSYEA

-500 SMPWEPEQSHFA
+500 SMPWEPEQSEFA
-512 TSVLNALQK
+512 KSLLTALQK

>member
-7 FEQICSIPHCSYQAK
+7 FEQICSIPHCSYQAQ

-30 FSKSRGFEAK
+30 FSKSRGFDTK

-105 QAQDLEVLFTS
+105 EVQDLEVLFTS

-145 NEVIIGCAGGLLA
+145 SEVIIGCAGGLLA
-158 EFRCEFEP
+158 EFMREFEP
-166 CKLGLGELFSPS
+166 SKLGLGELFSSS
-178 VSEHFGTGLLS
+178 V
-189 NESSHSTSAKN
+189 
-200 STQNS
+200 
-205 SNLNADY
+205 
-212 RESSEHLSTGL
+212 SEHLSTGL
-223 LSNEGSHSTSAENS
+223 LSNES
-237 TQNNSNLN
+237 
-245 ADYCESSEHFGTGLL
+245 
-260 FNEGSHSTS
+260 SHSTS

-277 SNLNANYYALSCEGL
+277 SNLNANYYELSCDGL
-292 EGGHSGIEIA
+292 EGGHSGMQIA

-339 KALVSASSKLQN
+339 KALVSTSSELQS

-374 DNLKNTIIMKTNSA
+374 DDLKNTIIMKANSA
-388 DFTRNSRIPMKAN
+388 DFTRNSR
-401 SADFTKNSRIPMKA
+401 NSRIPL
-415 NSLNDF
+415 LNDF

-443 NLAIVRTR
+443 NLAIVRTS

-473 QAELAKLKNSYEA
+473 QEELAKLKNSYEA

-500 SMPWEPEQSHFA
+500 SIPWEPEQSEFA
-512 TSVLNALQK
+512 TSVLNSLQK

>member
-7 FEQICSIPHCSYQAK
+7 FEQICSIPHCSYQAQ

-105 QAQDLEVLFTS
+105 EAQDLEVLFTS

-145 NEVIIGCAGGLLA
+145 SEVIIGCAGGLLA
-158 EFRCEFEP
+158 EFRREFEP
-166 CKLGLGELFSPS
+166 CELGLGELFSSS
-178 VSEHFGTGLLS
+178 VSG
-189 NESSHSTSAKN
+189 
-200 STQNS
+200 
-205 SNLNADY
+205 
-212 RESSEHLSTGL
+212 HLS
-223 LSNEGSHSTSAENS
+223 
-237 TQNNSNLN
+237 
-245 ADYCESSEHFGTGLL
+245 TGLL

-269 AKNCTQNS
+269 AENCTQNN
-277 SNLNANYYALSCEGL
+277 SNLNANYYELSCEGL
-292 EGGHSGIEIA
+292 EGGHSGMQIA

-325 MSGGDRDNAIPTWA
+325 MGGGDRDNAIPTWV
-339 KALVSASSKLQN
+339 KALASASSKLQS

-360 DLLGAKELFAKLCD
+360 DLLGAKELFTKLCD
-374 DNLKNTIIMKTNSA
+374 DDLKNTIIMKANSA
-388 DFTRNSRIPMKAN
+388 NFTRNSKIPMKAN
-401 SADFTKNSRIPMKA
+401 SANFTRNSKIPL
-415 NSLNDF
+415 LNDF

-443 NLAIVRTR
+443 NLAIVRTS

-457 NARIA
+457 N
-462 FSVQIYARSSS
+462 
-473 QAELAKLKNSYEA
+473 
-486 ISELAGFQSSFGAS
+486 
-500 SMPWEPEQSHFA
+500 
-512 TSVLNALQK
+512 
-521 YRPNAKITAIHA
+521 
-533 GLECGCLSAKMKQK
+533 
-547 GKKLVA
+547 
-553 CSIGPNISGAHTI
+553 
-566 NERCEIKSAQIIA
+566 
-579 QVVRDVL
+579 
-586 KNA
+586 

>member
-7 FEQICSIPHCSYQAK
+7 FEQICSIPHCSYQAQ

-30 FSKSRGFEAK
+30 FSKSRGFDTK

-105 QAQDLEVLFTS
+105 ETQDLEVLFTS

-126 AFAGEICAPALL
+126 AFTGEICAPALL

-145 NEVIIGCAGGLLA
+145 SEVIIGCAGGLLA
-158 EFRCEFEP
+158 EFMREFEP
-166 CKLGLGELFSPS
+166 CKLGLGELFSSS
-178 VSEHFGTGLLS
+178 VSENFGTGLLS

-205 SNLNADY
+205 SNLNA
-212 RESSEHLSTGL
+212 
-223 LSNEGSHSTSAENS
+223 
-237 TQNNSNLN
+237 
-245 ADYCESSEHFGTGLL
+245 
-260 FNEGSHSTS
+260 
-269 AKNCTQNS
+269 
-277 SNLNANYYALSCEGL
+277 NYYELSCEGL
-292 EGGHSGIEIA
+292 EGGHSGMQIA

-339 KALVSASSKLQN
+339 KALVSASSELQS

-374 DNLKNTIIMKTNSA
+374 DDLKNPIIMKS
-388 DFTRNSRIPMKAN
+388 N
-401 SADFTKNSRIPMKA
+401 SADFTKRENSRNSRIPL
-415 NSLNDF
+415 LNDF
-421 LLALPHGVLGWDEG
+421 LLALPHGVLDWDEA
-435 LGLPKTSA
+435 LGLPQTSA

-473 QAELAKLKNSYEA
+473 QEELAKLKNSYEA

-500 SMPWEPEQSHFA
+500 SMPWEPEQSEFA
-512 TSVLNALQK
+512 KSLLTALQK

-566 NERCEIKSAQIIA
+566 NERCEIKSAKIIA

>member
-7 FEQICSIPHCSYQAK
+7 FEQICSIPHCSYQAQ

-76 NDGEFLSAKNSTLG
+76 NNGEFLSAKNSTLG

-105 QAQDLEVLFTS
+105 EAQDLEVLFTS

-145 NEVIIGCAGGLLA
+145 SEVIIGCAGGLLA
-158 EFRCEFEP
+158 EFRREFEP
-166 CKLGLGELFSPS
+166 CELGLGELFSPS
-178 VSEHFGTGLLS
+178 VSEHLSTGLLS
-189 NESSHSTSAKN
+189 NEGSNSTSAKN
-200 STQNS
+200 CTQNN
-205 SNLNADY
+205 SNLNANY
-212 RESSEHLSTGL
+212 CESSGHLSTGL
-223 LSNEGSHSTSAENS
+223 LSNEGSN
-237 TQNNSNLN
+237 
-245 ADYCESSEHFGTGLL
+245 
-260 FNEGSHSTS
+260 STS

-277 SNLNANYYALSCEGL
+277 SNLNANYYELSCQGL
-292 EGGHSGIEIA
+292 EGGHSGMQIA

-325 MSGGDRDNAIPTWA
+325 ISGGDRDNAIPTWA
-339 KALVSASSKLQN
+339 KALVSASSKLQS

-374 DNLKNTIIMKTNSA
+374 DDLKNTII
-388 DFTRNSRIPMKAN
+388 MKAN
-401 SADFTKNSRIPMKA
+401 SADFTRRENSKNSRIPL
-415 NSLNDF
+415 LNDF

-486 ISELAGFQSSFGAS
+486 ISELAGFQSSFGPS
-500 SMPWEPEQSHFA
+500 SMPWEPEQSEFA

-521 YRPNAKITAIHA
+521 YRPDAKITAIHA
-533 GLECGCLSAKMKQK
+533 GLECGCLNAKMKQK

-579 QVVRDVL
+579 QVLRDLL

>member
-7 FEQICSIPHCSYQAK
+7 FEQICSIPHCSYQAQ

-105 QAQDLEVLFTS
+105 EAQDLEVLFTS

-145 NEVIIGCAGGLLA
+145 SEVIIGCAGGLLA
-158 EFRCEFEP
+158 EFRREFEP
-166 CKLGLGELFSPS
+166 CELGLGELFSSS

-189 NESSHSTSAKN
+189 IEGSHSTSAKN

-212 RESSEHLSTGL
+212 YE
-223 LSNEGSHSTSAENS
+223 
-237 TQNNSNLN
+237 
-245 ADYCESSEHFGTGLL
+245 
-260 FNEGSHSTS
+260 
-269 AKNCTQNS
+269 
-277 SNLNANYYALSCEGL
+277 LSCEGL
-292 EGGHSGIEIA
+292 EGGHSGMQIA

-339 KALVSASSKLQN
+339 KALVSASSKLQS

-374 DNLKNTIIMKTNSA
+374 DDLKNPIIMKSNSA
-388 DFTRNSRIPMKAN
+388 DFTRNSR
-401 SADFTKNSRIPMKA
+401 NSRIPL
-415 NSLNDF
+415 LNDF

-443 NLAIVRTR
+443 NLAIVRTS

-486 ISELAGFQSSFGAS
+486 ISELAGFQSSFGPS
-500 SMPWEPEQSHFA
+500 SLPWEPEQSEFA
-512 TSVLNALQK
+512 TSVLTALQK

-579 QVVRDVL
+579 QVLRDLL

>member
-7 FEQICSIPHCSYQAK
+7 FEQICSIPHCSYQAQ

-30 FSKSRGFEAK
+30 FSKSRGFDTK

-105 QAQDLEVLFTS
+105 EAQDLEVLFTS

-145 NEVIIGCAGGLLA
+145 SEVIIGCAGGLLA
-158 EFRCEFEP
+158 EFRREFEP
-166 CKLGLGELFSPS
+166 SKLGLGELFSSS
-178 VSEHFGTGLLS
+178 VSEHLS
-189 NESSHSTSAKN
+189 
-200 STQNS
+200 
-205 SNLNADY
+205 
-212 RESSEHLSTGL
+212 
-223 LSNEGSHSTSAENS
+223 
-237 TQNNSNLN
+237 
-245 ADYCESSEHFGTGLL
+245 TGLL

-277 SNLNANYYALSCEGL
+277 SNLNADYYKLSCEGL
-292 EGGHSGIEIA
+292 EGGHSGMEIA

-312 AHFAKNHGANILA
+312 AHFAKNNGANILA
-325 MSGGDRDNAIPTWA
+325 ISGGDRDNAIPTWA
-339 KALVSASSKLQN
+339 KALVSASSKLQS

-374 DNLKNTIIMKTNSA
+374 DDLKNTIIMKTNSS
-388 DFTRNSRIPMKAN
+388 DFTRNSRILMKAN
-401 SADFTKNSRIPMKA
+401 SADFTRNSRNSRIPL
-415 NSLNDF
+415 LNDF

-435 LGLPKTSA
+435 LGLTKTSA
-443 NLAIVRTR
+443 NLAIVRTK

-473 QAELAKLKNSYEA
+473 QEELAKLKNSYEA
-486 ISELAGFQSSFGAS
+486 ISELAGFQSSFGPS
-500 SMPWEPEQSHFA
+500 SLPWEPEQSEFA
-512 TSVLNALQK
+512 TSVLTALQK
-521 YRPNAKITAIHA
+521 YRPDAKITAIHA

>member
-7 FEQICSIPHCSYQAK
+7 FEQICSIPHCSYQAQ

-30 FSKSRGFEAK
+30 FSKSRGFDTK

-105 QAQDLEVLFTS
+105 EAQDLEVLFTS

-145 NEVIIGCAGGLLA
+145 SEVIIGCAGGLLV
-158 EFRCEFEP
+158 EFRREFEP
-166 CKLGLGELFSPS
+166 CELGLGELFSPEFEPCELGLGELFSSS
-178 VSEHFGTGLLS
+178 V
-189 NESSHSTSAKN
+189 
-200 STQNS
+200 
-205 SNLNADY
+205 
-212 RESSEHLSTGL
+212 SEHLSTGL
-223 LSNEGSHSTSAENS
+223 LSNES
-237 TQNNSNLN
+237 
-245 ADYCESSEHFGTGLL
+245 
-260 FNEGSHSTS
+260 SHSTS

-277 SNLNANYYALSCEGL
+277 SNLNANYYELSCEGL
-292 EGGHSGIEIA
+292 EGGHSGIQIA

-339 KALVSASSKLQN
+339 KALVSASSKLQS

-374 DNLKNTIIMKTNSA
+374 DDLKNPIIMKANSA
-388 DFTRNSRIPMKAN
+388 DFTRNSKIPMKAN
-401 SADFTKNSRIPMKA
+401 SADFTRNSRNSRIPL
-415 NSLNDF
+415 LNDF

-443 NLAIVRTR
+443 NLAIVRTS

-473 QAELAKLKNSYEA
+473 QEELAKLKNSYEA

-500 SMPWEPEQSHFA
+500 SMPWEPEQSEFA

>member
-7 FEQICSIPHCSYQAK
+7 FEQICSIPHCSYQAQ

-30 FSKSRGFEAK
+30 FSKSRGFDTK

-105 QAQDLEVLFTS
+105 EAQDLEVLFTS

-145 NEVIIGCAGGLLA
+145 SEVIIGCAGGLLA
-158 EFRCEFEP
+158 EFMREFEP
-166 CKLGLGELFSPS
+166 SKLGLGELFSPS
-178 VSEHFGTGLLS
+178 VSEHLSTGLLS

-200 STQNS
+200 C
-205 SNLNADY
+205 
-212 RESSEHLSTGL
+212 
-223 LSNEGSHSTSAENS
+223 

-245 ADYCESSEHFGTGLL
+245 A
-260 FNEGSHSTS
+260 
-269 AKNCTQNS
+269 
-277 SNLNANYYALSCEGL
+277 NYYELSCEGL
-292 EGGHSGIEIA
+292 EGGHSGMQIA

-339 KALVSASSKLQN
+339 KALVSASSKLQS

-374 DNLKNTIIMKTNSA
+374 DDLKNPIIMKS
-388 DFTRNSRIPMKAN
+388 N
-401 SADFTKNSRIPMKA
+401 SADFTKRENSRNSRIPL
-415 NSLNDF
+415 LNDF
-421 LLALPHGVLGWDEG
+421 LLSLPHGVLGWDEG

-443 NLAIVRTR
+443 NLAIVRTS
-451 LTSKDE
+451 LTSKDK

-473 QAELAKLKNSYEA
+473 QEELAKLKNSYEA

-500 SMPWEPEQSHFA
+500 SMPWEPEQSEFA
-512 TSVLNALQK
+512 KSLLNALQK
-521 YRPNAKITAIHA
+521 YRPDAKITAIHA

>member
-7 FEQICSIPHCSYQAK
+7 FEHICSIPHCSYQAQ

-30 FSKSRGFEAK
+30 FSKSRGFDTK

-65 CVGEAPKIELE
+65 CVGEAPKIELK

-105 QAQDLEVLFTS
+105 EAQDLEVLFTS

-145 NEVIIGCAGGLLA
+145 SEVIIGCAGGLLA
-158 EFRCEFEP
+158 EFRREFEP
-166 CKLGLGELFSPS
+166 CELGLGELFSSS

-189 NESSHSTSAKN
+189 NESSHSTSA
-200 STQNS
+200 
-205 SNLNADY
+205 
-212 RESSEHLSTGL
+212 
-223 LSNEGSHSTSAENS
+223 ENC

-245 ADYCESSEHFGTGLL
+245 A
-260 FNEGSHSTS
+260 
-269 AKNCTQNS
+269 
-277 SNLNANYYALSCEGL
+277 NYYELSCEGL
-292 EGGHSGIEIA
+292 EGGHSGMQIA

-339 KALVSASSKLQN
+339 KALVSASSKLES

-374 DNLKNTIIMKTNSA
+374 DDLKNPIIMK
-388 DFTRNSRIPMKAN
+388 PN
-401 SADFTKNSRIPMKA
+401 SADFTKRENSRNSRIPL
-415 NSLNDF
+415 LNDF

-443 NLAIVRTR
+443 NLAIVRTS

-473 QAELAKLKNSYEA
+473 QEELAKLKNSYEA

-500 SMPWEPEQSHFA
+500 SMPWEPEQSEFA

-586 KNA
+586 KNT

>member
-7 FEQICSIPHCSYQAK
+7 FEQICSIPHCSYQAQ

-30 FSKSRGFEAK
+30 FSKSRGFDTK

-105 QAQDLEVLFTS
+105 EAQDLEVLFTS

-145 NEVIIGCAGGLLA
+145 SEVIIGCAGGLLA
-158 EFRCEFEP
+158 EFRREFEP
-166 CKLGLGELFSPS
+166 CELGLGELFSSS

-189 NESSHSTSAKN
+189 NESSHSTSV
-200 STQNS
+200 
-205 SNLNADY
+205 
-212 RESSEHLSTGL
+212 
-223 LSNEGSHSTSAENS
+223 ENS
-237 TQNNSNLN
+237 
-245 ADYCESSEHFGTGLL
+245 
-260 FNEGSHSTS
+260 
-269 AKNCTQNS
+269 TQNS
-277 SNLNANYYALSCEGL
+277 SNLNANYYELSCEGL
-292 EGGHSGIEIA
+292 EGGHSGMQIA

-339 KALVSASSKLQN
+339 KALVSASSKLQS

-374 DNLKNTIIMKTNSA
+374 DDLKNPIIMKS
-388 DFTRNSRIPMKAN
+388 N
-401 SADFTKNSRIPMKA
+401 SADFTKRENSRNSRIPL
-415 NSLNDF
+415 LNDF

-443 NLAIVRTR
+443 NLAIVRTS

-473 QAELAKLKNSYEA
+473 QDELAKLKNSYEA

-500 SMPWEPEQSHFA
+500 SIPWEPEQSEFA
-512 TSVLNALQK
+512 TSVLTALQK

>member
-7 FEQICSIPHCSYQAK
+7 FEQICSIPHCSYQAQ

-30 FSKSRGFEAK
+30 FSKSRGFDTK

-105 QAQDLEVLFTS
+105 EAQDLEVLFTS

-145 NEVIIGCAGGLLA
+145 SEVIIGCAGGLLA
-158 EFRCEFEP
+158 EFRREFEP
-166 CKLGLGELFSPS
+166 CELGLGELFSPEFEPCELGLGELFSSS

-200 STQNS
+200 
-205 SNLNADY
+205 
-212 RESSEHLSTGL
+212 
-223 LSNEGSHSTSAENS
+223 
-237 TQNNSNLN
+237 
-245 ADYCESSEHFGTGLL
+245 
-260 FNEGSHSTS
+260 
-269 AKNCTQNS
+269 CTQNS
-277 SNLNANYYALSCEGL
+277 SNLNANYYELSCEGL
-292 EGGHSGIEIA
+292 EGGHSGMQIA

-339 KALVSASSKLQN
+339 KALVSASSKLQS

-374 DNLKNTIIMKTNSA
+374 DDLKNPIIMKS
-388 DFTRNSRIPMKAN
+388 N
-401 SADFTKNSRIPMKA
+401 SADFTKRENSRNSRIPL
-415 NSLNDF
+415 LNDF

-443 NLAIVRTR
+443 NLAIVRTS

-473 QAELAKLKNSYEA
+473 QEELAKLKNSYEA

-500 SMPWEPEQSHFA
+500 SMPWEPEQSEFA